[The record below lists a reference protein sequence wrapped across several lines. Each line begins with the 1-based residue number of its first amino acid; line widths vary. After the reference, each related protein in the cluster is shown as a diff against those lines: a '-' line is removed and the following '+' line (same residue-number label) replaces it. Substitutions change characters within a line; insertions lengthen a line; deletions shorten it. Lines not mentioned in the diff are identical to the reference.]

1 MTVATDAT
9 VSGGVE
15 DRECGDELAFGLAVA
30 SAAAVFE
37 PRQMTTAAAFGG
49 PAEKRRRRRCLG
61 LGGHSGGGFV
71 RP

>member
-1 MTVATDAT
+1 MTVAIDAT

-15 DRECGDELAFGLAVA
+15 GRECGDELAFGLAVA

-37 PRQMTTAAAFGG
+37 LRQVTTAAAFGG
-49 PAEKRRRRRCLG
+49 PADKRRRRRCSES
-61 LGGHSGGGFV
+61 GGHSGGGFV